1 MSSSWGMLSSRY
13 SQNFCSSSQLSRN
26 SLHAYLPQ
34 PIVSLTVNTIVI
46 SDLTWSSLSFLN
58 TLPQVS
64 TSVWVYFTLGIC
76 WPYLQRFMRR
86 MLPLKI
92 CHLKIMARSPKKCL
106 RFL

>member
-34 PIVSLTVNTIVI
+34 PLSVDVSLLLLCVI

-76 WPYLQRFMRR
+76 WPYLQRFMR
-86 MLPLKI
+86 
-92 CHLKIMARSPKKCL
+92 
-106 RFL
+106 